1 MKQQAASLS
10 FFLQKIDRQQIQLI
24 LAIASLIALALG
36 SGAPLDGGSGG
47 G

>member
-1 MKQQAASLS
+1 MKQQAASIGI
-10 FFLQKIDRQQIQLI
+10 FLQRIDRQQIQLI
-24 LAIASLIALALG
+24 LAIASLVALALG